1 MTTMNVSH
9 EVSATLTKFD
19 ITADDMQLI
28 RDAGKALGDGVATFV
43 SELYDWL
50 RAQEEFNTFFGDN
63 QRLIARVMDSQ
74 ARHWASFLEAQLD
87 DTYFASRR
95 HIGAIHEHIQLPND
109 IYCAT
114 MSKAQ
119 VLLVKHLNALRPAPS
134 KLTAMVAA
142 VVKLGNLDTYLSLDE
157 ISRIQ
162 REKIMAHSKS
172 LMEMS
177 TPVTPIWE
185 GILLLPLLGIVDSSR
200 TQDIMHKT
208 LSKISETRA
217 KAFVMDISGVS
228 TVDTAVANQL
238 IKITKATQLMG
249 CESIISGISPA
260 IARTIVEL
268 GISVGE
274 VKTTA
279 TLRDAFEIAL
289 HMVGGAPQMGGHSA
303 V

>member
-1 MTTMNVSH
+1 MITNH
-9 EVSATLTKFD
+9 EIAVTLGKFD
-19 ITADDMQLI
+19 ISTDDIDLI
-28 RDAGKALGDGVATFV
+28 REAGRLLGGDADNFV
-43 SELYDWL
+43 DELCAWI
-50 RAQEEFNTFFGDN
+50 RKQEEFTVFFKAN
-63 QRLIARVMDSQ
+63 QRLIERVEDAQ
-74 ARHWASFLEAQLD
+74 RRHWHTYLAARID
-87 DTYFASRR
+87 DVYFASRR
-95 HIGAIHEHIQLPND
+95 HIGAVHEHIQLPND

-114 MSKAQ
+114 MSMAQ
-119 VLLVKHLNALRPAPS
+119 QLLVKYVQAIRPVPARVD
-134 KLTAMVAA
+134 AMVTAA
-142 VVKLGNLDTYLSLDE
+142 IKMSNLDTYLSLDE

-162 REKIMAHSKS
+162 REKILAHSQS

-200 TQDIMHKT
+200 THDIMNKT

-217 KAFVMDISGVS
+217 RAFVMDISGVS

-249 CESIISGISPA
+249 CECIISGISPA

-289 HMVGGAPQMGGHSA
+289 RLVGAAPQASKLGVGA
-303 V
+303 

>member
-1 MTTMNVSH
+1 MESSH
-9 EVSATLTKFD
+9 EVKTTLLKFD
-19 ITADDMQLI
+19 ISEEDIKLI
-28 RDAGKALGDGVATFV
+28 RESGQALGEGVGAFIDD
-43 SELYDWL
+43 LYGWL
-50 RAQEEFNTFFGDN
+50 RTQEEFSTFFGGN
-63 QRLIARVMDSQ
+63 ERLIERVMDSQ
-74 ARHWASFLEAQLD
+74 RRHWLSFMAAQVD
-87 DTYFASRR
+87 DAYFASRR

-119 VLLVKHLNALRPAPS
+119 TLLSHHLRSIKPAP
-134 KLTAMVAA
+134 KKIDAMVAA
-142 VVKLGNLDTYLSLDE
+142 VTKLANLDTYLSLDE

-162 REKIMAHSKS
+162 REKIMEHGKT

-200 TQDIMHKT
+200 THDIMSKT
-208 LSKISETRA
+208 LTKISEFRA

-268 GISVGE
+268 GINVGE

-289 HMVGGAPQMGGHSA
+289 RIVESVPASVQGKAGD
-303 V
+303 

>member
-1 MTTMNVSH
+1 MNHSH
-9 EVSATLTKFD
+9 EVTSTLSKFD
-19 ITADDMQLI
+19 ISPDDMELI
-28 RDAGKALGDGVATFV
+28 REAGRLLGEGISAFV
-43 SELYDWL
+43 DELYAWL
-50 RAQEEFNTFFGDN
+50 RNQEEFNTFFGGN
-63 QRLIARVMDSQ
+63 QRLIERVMDAQ
-74 ARHWASFLEAQLD
+74 RRHWNSFLEAQVD

-119 VLLVKHLNALRPAPS
+119 ALLVKHMQMLKPAPS
-134 KLTAMVAA
+134 KLGAMVAA
-142 VVKLGNLDTYLSLDE
+142 VVKLANLDTYLSLDE

-162 REKIMAHSKS
+162 REKILAHSKS

-200 TQDIMHKT
+200 THDIMHKT

-289 HMVGGAPQMGGHSA
+289 RMVGGAPQATASSA